1 MRYNGLNNMFFSL
14 CKINDNHSFTSSS
27 HTKKTKSYNYSKHHK
42 NTLIDNKA
50 LSLFKMD
57 DHEKVIG
64 LIQKMKRIY
73 DSLPSGKITKET
85 DRKIHKHFIDIALY
99 ANNKCDDR
107 ITRRVYLSK
116 EKEVSIKVVYF
127 INNVAVHNNTIE
139 IPQTVNGGYDFS
151 HLSLKGIVIKDE
163 DLSNSNF
170 AGCRLQNAIFQDCN
184 MYKTNFYYAIMEK
197 ILFDDCILD
206 DSNFAQIKMADGTLN
221 ACSAMHVQFYNAA
234 MNRANIKNTFLD
246 YSNFYMAYMAEVNL
260 YKVIA
265 PYVNLFKADLSFSK
279 LDLINFEHADL

>member
-14 CKINDNHSFTSSS
+14 CQINDNHSFTSSS

-107 ITRRVYLSK
+107 ITRRVYLRTYPK
-116 EKEVSIKVVYF
+116 RNCQI
-127 INNVAVHNNTIE
+127 I
-139 IPQTVNGGYDFS
+139 QYD
-151 HLSLKGIVIKDE
+151 
-163 DLSNSNF
+163 NF
-170 AGCRLQNAIFQDCN
+170 
-184 MYKTNFYYAIMEK
+184 
-197 ILFDDCILD
+197 
-206 DSNFAQIKMADGTLN
+206 
-221 ACSAMHVQFYNAA
+221 
-234 MNRANIKNTFLD
+234 
-246 YSNFYMAYMAEVNL
+246 
-260 YKVIA
+260 
-265 PYVNLFKADLSFSK
+265 
-279 LDLINFEHADL
+279 